1 MTIVSIVYHSMS
13 GHTARLAEAVES
25 GAASISGI
33 DVHRLAISGD
43 DIVKGRW
50 ENPAIIAQLDE
61 SAAIIF
67 GAPTS
72 MGDVSGPM
80 KCFLDA
86 TSPHFYRRAWANK
99 LAAGFTSSF
108 YPSGDKL
115 HTLYTFAT
123 FAMQHGMLWIGHN
136 EARFEEVGP
145 GLYQPASINRLGGW
159 MGVMATAHPWE
170 SPDVFPNEADLSAG
184 RALGRR
190 VSEAAIRWTQK
201 EGNSAEA
208 TLEEGHSPSREAK
221 ENVSAQR

>member
-1 MTIVSIVYHSMS
+1 MSIVTIVYHSTS
-13 GHTARLAEAVES
+13 GHTAKLAEAVEN
-25 GAASISGI
+25 GATLVKGI
-33 DVHRLAISGD
+33 EVHRLAIIGD

-50 ENPAIIAQLDE
+50 DNPEIMAQLDE
-61 SAAIIF
+61 SSAIIF

-72 MGDVSGPM
+72 MGDVSGQM

-115 HTLYTFAT
+115 HTLHTFAT

-136 EARFEEVGP
+136 EARFEEVEP
-145 GLYQPASINRLGGW
+145 RIYQPASINRLGGW

-170 SPDVFPNEADLSAG
+170 SPDVFPNAADLSAG
-184 RALGRR
+184 HALGKR
-190 VSEAAIRWTQK
+190 VSEAAIRWEKK
-201 EGNSAEA
+201 EEY
-208 TLEEGHSPSREAK
+208 TMVK
-221 ENVSAQR
+221 ES